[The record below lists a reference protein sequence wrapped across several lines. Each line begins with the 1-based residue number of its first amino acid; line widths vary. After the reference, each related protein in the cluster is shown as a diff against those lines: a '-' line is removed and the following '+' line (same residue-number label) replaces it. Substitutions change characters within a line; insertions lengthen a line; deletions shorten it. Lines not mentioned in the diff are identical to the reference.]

1 MSNHCKLI
9 YNIFCLNYQNSKYYR
24 SLIDLIFVAN
34 FDNDSLICRCKF
46 SPEFSTSKE
55 YASTCIYANT
65 CVNVCM
71 FSMHVY
77 ISGSGTF
84 VLLRYIYVQA
94 FGYCRFLKKLE
105 NTLHSR
111 SQLPFLNFSEL
122 LCLMHVH
129 SDRITLRENQHP
141 SSKYLSPSFTLMCS
155 RRIMLSAIVV
165 PRYASLINEMNSP
178 KRP

>member
-1 MSNHCKLI
+1 MQILAA
-9 YNIFCLNYQNSKYYR
+9 Q
-24 SLIDLIFVAN
+24 
-34 FDNDSLICRCKF
+34 
-46 SPEFSTSKE
+46 FSTSKK
-55 YASTCIYANT
+55 YANTCMYANT

-94 FGYCRFLKKLE
+94 FEYCRFLEKLE

-122 LCLMHVH
+122 LCLTHVH
-129 SDRITLRENQHP
+129 SDRITLRENQYP
-141 SSKYLSPSFTLMCS
+141 SSKYFSPSFTLVCS
-155 RRIMLSAIVV
+155 QRIMLSAIVV
-165 PRYASLINEMNSP
+165 PRYASSINEMNSP
-178 KRP
+178 ERPWSEAKIKWIMNMENKLL

>member
-1 MSNHCKLI
+1 MQIL
-9 YNIFCLNYQNSKYYR
+9 
-24 SLIDLIFVAN
+24 AA
-34 FDNDSLICRCKF
+34 
-46 SPEFSTSKE
+46 PEFSTSKK
-55 YASTCIYANT
+55 YANTTCMYATT

-94 FGYCRFLKKLE
+94 FGYCRFLEKLE

-122 LCLMHVH
+122 LCLTHVH
-129 SDRITLRENQHP
+129 SDRITLRENQYS
-141 SSKYLSPSFTLMCS
+141 SSKYFLLSFTLVYS

-165 PRYASLINEMNSP
+165 PRYTSPINEMNSP
-178 KRP
+178 ERP